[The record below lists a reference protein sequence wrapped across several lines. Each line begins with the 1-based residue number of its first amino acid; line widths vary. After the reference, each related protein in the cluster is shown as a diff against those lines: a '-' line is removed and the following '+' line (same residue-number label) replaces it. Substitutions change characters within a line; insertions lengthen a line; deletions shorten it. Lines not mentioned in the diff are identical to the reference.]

1 MGAFIRDFSV
11 LVGVDRAC
19 RAFGTPARSF
29 RHRRRRALQPGVEGE
44 ANASPVPD
52 AVASAELEDTAAAT
66 TCDPPATAPGP
77 AVALPPLHPAALS
90 SDERFEILTLLCSDR
105 FVDLSPRQVFM
116 TLLDEGDYRCSVRS
130 MYRLLEDH
138 GLSGERR
145 RGAHRNPGHY
155 PVPVVQAAR
164 PNEAWSW
171 DITKLRGPAKGSLY
185 FLYTILDIY
194 SRKVVGWTLTE
205 RESARTA
212 QRLIH
217 RTVERE
223 GVTRDQL
230 TLHADRGSSM
240 TSKPVALLLADLGV
254 TKTHSRPHVSNDNPF
269 SEAQFKTLNYCPQ
282 FPGRFGSLED
292 GRAFGQVFF
301 PWYNQDH
308 RHSGLGFLTPAVVHV
323 GQAPTVRAQR
333 QQVLAA
339 ADTAH
344 PERFVNGRPICRPPC
359 GSTHLRRHRPRRRR
373 QEQRPSPSTTSGS
386 TRFATPTTTSP
397 A

>member
-52 AVASAELEDTAAAT
+52 AVASAELEDTAVAT

-230 TLHADRGSSM
+230 TLHADRGGPM
-240 TSKPVALLLADLGV
+240 IAGDLAELLTGLGV
-254 TKTHSRPHVSNDNPF
+254 HRSHSRPRVSNDNPY
-269 SEAQFKTLNYCPQ
+269 SEAQFKTLKYRPDY
-282 FPGRFGSLED
+282 PARFES
-292 GRAFGQVFF
+292 
-301 PWYNQDH
+301 
-308 RHSGLGFLTPAVVHV
+308 
-323 GQAPTVRAQR
+323 
-333 QQVLAA
+333 LAA
-339 ADTAH
+339 ARAWCRSFFSWYNTTHYHSGIAYLRPTDLHEGRH
-344 PERFVNGRPICRPPC
+344 PEILQRRQVTLDQAYAKTPRRFRPTPRSHHNVP
-359 GSTHLRRHRPRRRR
+359 GSTNRASKPHDQTGNDPLTH
-373 QEQRPSPSTTSGS
+373 SG
-386 TRFATPTTTSP
+386 RG
-397 A
+397 